1 MHFAKLH
8 PDRPIAPLLRF
19 IVSAFIVPPLVVA
32 AYSQDTPN
40 DRMVPR
46 VDRPEISVTVHDR
59 AGALVTTAGTVKL
72 YREGTPAGSAG
83 LSRGRAFFGSIA
95 FGSYTLVVEATG
107 YKPAQRDVNVSISM
121 PYEVDATLQL
131 DSAPDE
137 VAGVPAKPLLAPKA
151 KEALDKSL
159 KALSKNKLSE
169 AQKYLDEAVKLAPG
183 HPDVLYVQGVLFLDR
198 QDFPQAQSVLEK
210 ASQMDPTNARA
221 FSGLAMALVDQGKYD
236 QAITTAEKSLQ
247 LDAAAWE
254 PQWMLGESYYHL
266 QRYDQ
271 ALTASQLAWTAS
283 NGKDPRIALLVAKS
297 LTAVGQYE
305 DAAQKLRDVVKR
317 YGDRPEAATA
327 QRYLDRL
334 KNDGKI
340 HSN

>member
-8 PDRPIAPLLRF
+8 TDRSNATFLAIVLLSSF
-19 IVSAFIVPPLVVA
+19 LTLQAQESANGAMMP
-32 AYSQDTPN
+32 
-40 DRMVPR
+40 RM
-46 VDRPEISVTVHDR
+46 DRPEISITVHDQ
-59 AGALVTTAGTVKL
+59 AGAIINAVGTVKL
-72 YREGTPAGSAG
+72 NRDGMPAGSAE
-83 LSRGRAFFGSIA
+83 LSRGRAFFGSIP
-95 FGSYTLVVEATG
+95 FGSYTLVIDVTG
-107 YKPAQRDVNVSISM
+107 YKSTQRDVNVSISM
-121 PYEVDATLQL
+121 RYEVDATLQR
-131 DSAPDE
+131 DSAPDAA
-137 VAGVPAKPLLAPKA
+137 AGVSAKPLLAPKA

-159 KALSKNKLSE
+159 KALGKNKLSE
-169 AQKYLDEAVKLAPG
+169 AEKYLEEASKLAPG

-198 QDFPQAQSVLEK
+198 QNFPQAQNVLEK

-266 QRYDQ
+266 QQYDQ
-271 ALTASQLAWTAS
+271 ALKASQLAWTAS
-283 NGKDPRIALLVAKS
+283 NGKDPRVELLVAKS

-317 YGDRPEAATA
+317 YSDRPESATA

>member
-1 MHFAKLH
+1 MLFAKLH
-8 PDRPIAPLLRF
+8 TDWPSATFLTILLLCPF
-19 IVSAFIVPPLVVA
+19 LGVQAQESANGAMMP
-32 AYSQDTPN
+32 
-40 DRMVPR
+40 RM
-46 VDRPEISVTVHDR
+46 DRPEISVTVRDQ
-59 AGALVTTAGTVKL
+59 AGALINAVGTVKL
-72 YREGTPAGSAG
+72 NRDGMPADSAQ
-83 LSRGRAFFGSIA
+83 LSRGRAFFGSIP
-95 FGSYTLVVEATG
+95 FGSYTLVIEVTG
-107 YKPAQRDVNVSISM
+107 YKSTQKDLNVSISM
-121 PYEVDATLQL
+121 RYEVDATLQR
-131 DSAPDE
+131 DSAPDSN
-137 VAGVPAKPLLAPKA
+137 AGVPAKPMLAPKA

-169 AQKYLDEAVKLAPG
+169 AEKYLDEAVKLAPG
-183 HPDVLYVQGVLFLDR
+183 HPDVLYVQGVVFLDR
-198 QDFPQAQSVLEK
+198 QDFPQAQSTLEK

-266 QRYDQ
+266 QQYDQ
-271 ALTASQLAWTAS
+271 ALKASQLALTAS
-283 NGKDPRIALLVAKS
+283 NGKDPRVELLVAKS

-305 DAAQKLRDVVKR
+305 DAAQSLRDVVKR
-317 YGDRPEAATA
+317 YSDRPEATTA

>member
-1 MHFAKLH
+1 
-8 PDRPIAPLLRF
+8 
-19 IVSAFIVPPLVVA
+19 
-32 AYSQDTPN
+32 
-40 DRMVPR
+40 
-46 VDRPEISVTVHDR
+46 VHDR
-59 AGALVTTAGTVKL
+59 AGEQINAAGSVKL
-72 YREGTPAGSAG
+72 YRDGVLSGSTA
-83 LSRGRAFFGSIA
+83 LSRGRAFFGSIP
-95 FGSYTLVVEATG
+95 FGSYTLVVDATG
-107 YKPAQRDVNVSISM
+107 YKSTQRDVNVSVAM
-121 PYEVDATLQL
+121 RYEVDANLQR
-131 DSAPDE
+131 DSAPDAN
-137 VAGVPAKPLLAPKA
+137 AGVPAKPLLAPKA

-159 KALSKNKLSE
+159 KALSKNKLPE
-169 AQKYLDEAVKLAPG
+169 AEKYLDEAVKLAPG

-198 QDFPQAQSVLEK
+198 QNFPQAQSILEK

-236 QAITTAEKSLQ
+236 QAISTAEKSLQ

-266 QRYDQ
+266 QQYDQ
-271 ALTASQLAWTAS
+271 ALKASQLAWTAS
-283 NGKDPRIALLVAKS
+283 NGKDPRIGLLLAKS

-317 YGDRPEAATA
+317 YHDRPEAATA

-340 HSN
+340 NSN

>member
-1 MHFAKLH
+1 MLFATLYRKRLTTLF
-8 PDRPIAPLLRF
+8 LL
-19 IVSAFIVPPLVVA
+19 VA
-32 AYSQDTPN
+32 VCLFSGSPAQAQDTPT

-46 VDRPEISVTVHDR
+46 VDRPEISITVHDG
-59 AGALVTTAGTVKL
+59 AGATIMAAGTVKL
-72 YREGTPAGSAG
+72 YRDGLLADQAG
-83 LSRGRAFFGSIA
+83 LSRGRAFFGSIL
-95 FGSYTLVVEATG
+95 FGNYTVAIDTTG
-107 YKPAQRDVNVSISM
+107 YKSTQRDINVSIAM
-121 PYEVDATLQL
+121 RYEVDVTLQR
-131 DSAPDE
+131 DSAPDAN
-137 VAGVPAKPLLAPKA
+137 AGVPAKPLLAPKA

-159 KALSKNKLSE
+159 KALSKNKLAE
-169 AQKYLDEAVKLAPG
+169 AEKYLDEAVKLAPG

-198 QDFPQAQSVLEK
+198 QNFPQAQSVLEK

-266 QRYDQ
+266 QQYDQ
-271 ALTASQLAWTAS
+271 ALKASQLAWTAS
-283 NGKDPRIALLVAKS
+283 SGKDPRVELLVAKS

-305 DAAQKLRDVVKR
+305 DAAQSLRDVVKR
-317 YGDRPEAATA
+317 YSDRPEATTA

>member
-1 MHFAKLH
+1 MLFATLH
-8 PDRPIAPLLRF
+8 RNRLMTL
-19 IVSAFIVPPLVVA
+19 SSCLVVYLFSASA
-32 AYSQDTPN
+32 ARAQDTPN

-46 VDRPEISVTVHDR
+46 VDRPEISVTVHDV
-59 AGALVTTAGTVKL
+59 AGATIMAAGTVKL
-72 YREGTPAGSAG
+72 YRDGLLADQAG
-83 LSRGRAFFGSIA
+83 LSRGRAFFGSIL
-95 FGSYTLVVEATG
+95 FGSYTVAIDATG
-107 YKPAQRDVNVSISM
+107 YKSTQRDVNVSIAM
-121 PYEVDATLQL
+121 RYEIDATLQR
-131 DSAPDE
+131 DSAPDAN
-137 VAGVPAKPLLAPKA
+137 AGVPAKPLLAPKA

-169 AQKYLDEAVKLAPG
+169 AEKYLDEAVKLAPG

-198 QDFPQAQSVLEK
+198 QNFAQAQSVLEK

-236 QAITTAEKSLQ
+236 QAITTAQKSLQ

-266 QRYDQ
+266 QQYDQ
-271 ALTASQLAWTAS
+271 ALKASQLAWTAS

-340 HSN
+340 RSN

>member
-1 MHFAKLH
+1 MNFAKL
-8 PDRPIAPLLRF
+8 RTRWTTAAVLSILLLLS
-19 IVSAFIVPPLVVA
+19 VLVA
-32 AYSQDTPN
+32 RAQEGPN
-40 DRMVPR
+40 EGIIPR
-46 VDRPEISVTVHDR
+46 TDRPEIAVAARDQS
-59 AGALVTTAGTVKL
+59 GALITSTGTVKL
-72 YREGTPAGSAG
+72 SREGTPAGSAG
-83 LSRGRAFFGSIA
+83 LSRGRAFFGSIL
-95 FGSYTLVVEATG
+95 FGNYTVAIEATG
-107 YKPAQRDVNVSISM
+107 YKSTQRDVNVSISM
-121 PYEVDATLQL
+121 RYEVDVTLQR
-131 DSAPDE
+131 DSAPDAN
-137 VAGVPAKPLLAPKA
+137 AGGPAKPLLAPKA
-151 KEALDKSL
+151 KDALDKSL
-159 KALSKNKLSE
+159 KALGKNKLSE
-169 AQKYLDEAVKLAPG
+169 AEKYLAEAVKLAPG

-198 QDFPQAQSVLEK
+198 QDFSQAQNVLEK

-266 QRYDQ
+266 QQYDQ
-271 ALTASQLAWTAS
+271 ALKASQLAWTAS
-283 NGKDPRIALLVAKS
+283 NGKEPRLELLVAKS

-317 YGDRPEAATA
+317 YSDRPESATA

>member
-1 MHFAKLH
+1 MDFAKLQTH
-8 PDRPIAPLLRF
+8 CQTALLLGLVAVLSLRAACAQE
-19 IVSAFIVPPLVVA
+19 SA
-32 AYSQDTPN
+32 N
-40 DRMVPR
+40 DSGIPR
-46 VDRPEISVTVHDR
+46 TDRPEISITVHDR
-59 AGALVTTAGTVKL
+59 AGEQISAAGSVKL
-72 YREGTPAGSAG
+72 YRDGVLFGSAA
-83 LSRGRAFFGSIA
+83 LSRGRAFFGSIPL
-95 FGSYTLVVEATG
+95 GSYTLVVDATG
-107 YKPAQRDVNVSISM
+107 YKSTQRDLNVSISM
-121 PYEVDATLQL
+121 RYEVDATLQR
-131 DSAPDE
+131 DSAPDAN
-137 VAGVPAKPLLAPKA
+137 AGIPAKPLLTPKA
-151 KEALDKSL
+151 AEALEKSL

-169 AQKYLDEAVKLAPG
+169 AEKYLDEAVKLAPG

-198 QDFPQAQSVLEK
+198 QNFPQAQSVLET

-236 QAITTAEKSLQ
+236 QAITTAQKSLQ

-266 QRYDQ
+266 QQYDQ
-271 ALTASQLAWTAS
+271 ALKAAQLAWTAS
-283 NGKDPRIALLVAKS
+283 NGKDPRIGLLVAKS

-334 KNDGKI
+334 TKDGKI
-340 HSN
+340 RSN

>member
-1 MHFAKLH
+1 MYFAKLH
-8 PDRPIAPLLRF
+8 NHWTTAAFLSILLSSF
-19 IVSAFIVPPLVVA
+19 VGAQAQES
-32 AYSQDTPN
+32 PN
-40 DRMVPR
+40 GGMIPR
-46 VDRPEISVTVHDR
+46 TDRPEISVTVHDR
-59 AGALVTTAGTVKL
+59 AGALVTSAGTVKL
-72 YREGTPAGSAG
+72 YRDGVPAGSAA
-83 LSRGRAFFGSIA
+83 LSRGRAFFGSIP
-95 FGSYTLVVEATG
+95 FGSYTLVVDATG

-121 PYEVDATLQL
+121 PYEVDAMLQR

-137 VAGVPAKPLLAPKA
+137 APGGPSKPLLSPKA
-151 KEALDKSL
+151 QEALDKSL

-169 AQKYLDEAVKLAPG
+169 AEKYLAEAVQLAPS
-183 HPDVLYVQGVLFLDR
+183 HPDVLYAQGVLYLHK
-198 QDFPQAQSVLEK
+198 QNPAQAQSVLEK

-266 QRYDQ
+266 QQYDQ
-271 ALTASQLAWTAS
+271 ALKASQLAWTTS
-283 NGKDPRIALLVAKS
+283 NGKDPRVELLVAKS

-317 YGDRPEAATA
+317 YSDRPEATTA